1 MPMRQMESSSYLRK
15 TSLESIAQRGS
26 GHTPSQKY
34 PGYWNGG
41 CLWLSL
47 ADTAK
52 LDRGYV
58 AATKKQIS
66 IQGIQNSSAVL
77 HPKNTVVLLRDA
89 GVGKSAILGVEMAVS
104 QHFITW
110 RCDEKNIHHRYLYQ
124 WLQWKKPE
132 FERIA
137 SGSTVQ
143 TIGVPYFK
151 KLAIELPAIQSQQ
164 MIANQLFLCDLG
176 AQTAEKLAVALE
188 KRKLGLIQQLLTGRR
203 RLKGFK
209 GEWHQTR
216 ADVLFTEITK
226 RSPTKESLLSVTQDR
241 GVIPRSMLEARV
253 TMPTGD
259 LTAFKLVE
267 KDNFV
272 ISLRSFQGGLE
283 HSKYRGLVSPA
294 YTVLESD
301 ASRVHAAYFRQYFKS
316 ADFLRRLSVAVVGI
330 RDGKQIN
337 YTDFKSIKL
346 PLPPIIEQ
354 VAITEV
360 LHEADIHI
368 ALAEQQVNQFKAQ
381 KRALMQKLL
390 SGQWRMPAD
399 AVKGKKS

>member
-1 MPMRQMESSSYLRK
+1 
-15 TSLESIAQRGS
+15 
-26 GHTPSQKY
+26 
-34 PGYWNGG
+34 
-41 CLWLSL
+41 
-47 ADTAK
+47 
-52 LDRGYV
+52 
-58 AATKKQIS
+58 
-66 IQGIQNSSAVL
+66 
-77 HPKNTVVLLRDA
+77 
-89 GVGKSAILGVEMAVS
+89 
-104 QHFITW
+104 
-110 RCDEKNIHHRYLYQ
+110 
-124 WLQWKKPE
+124 
-132 FERIA
+132 
-137 SGSTVQ
+137 
-143 TIGVPYFK
+143 
-151 KLAIELPAIQSQQ
+151 